1 MICKRKQHVCILQ
14 SCKVQVY
21 PQDVINVIIQKLNPL
36 HLCTCNEQW
45 IDTPGSYEIS
55 TSPVFLNLI

>member
-21 PQDVINVIIQKLNPL
+21 PQDVINLIIQKLNPL
-36 HLCTCNEQW
+36 HLCMCNEQW

-55 TSPVFLNLI
+55 TPSVFLNLI